1 MPPGNHICDGHLFT
15 FAAQHTDAF
24 HSILPTSG
32 DVENLLEKTKKPAG
46 KITKGDYRDLA
57 VKTK

>member
-46 KITKGDYRDLA
+46 KLPRVIIGIWP
-57 VKTK
+57 